1 MSLLAQINERNGQQE
16 QMAGEQVQQEQAEA
30 AKPDAVQ
37 GAQQQRADFSSAVAG
52 GQDKELQ
59 EEEAT
64 PEEQELFTKLEKQLA
79 EFVYGRESSAELVKA
94 VMSANDPVEGV
105 GTVAADMI
113 SMLQQKNPNIPE
125 DVLAGI
131 GESAVEQTVEMLE
144 KSDPNINLNED
155 QLAEA
160 YGIAVKAWMEAN
172 PDSLD
177 PDMQDYMQGDAPE
190 QIAPQEQS
198 PMAQVAQGGI

>member
-131 GESAVEQTVEMLE
+131 GEAAVEQTVDMLE
-144 KSDPNINLNED
+144 QSDPNINLNED